1 MHRVLRPQQCG
12 GKQAKAQWSN
22 GYPAATG
29 IGTYAGGVIVVFDAV
44 RDSAKCSLAVD
55 NPLQI
60 SAHAYSQEVLI
71 NRGEVHKSTPKF
83 ERARY
88 ISTPTPSV
96 YVSGTAA
103 IRGEESCRED
113 AVGQAALTMEN
124 IDRLVGLENLASSGV
139 SQPSSMLYG
148 AMRAYLK
155 HGEDTERVS
164 EWIGE
169 NYPQVDM
176 LYLLADICREE
187 LLIEIEGVAIA
198 R

>member
-1 MHRVLRPQQCG
+1 
-12 GKQAKAQWSN
+12 
-22 GYPAATG
+22 
-29 IGTYAGGVIVVFDAV
+29 
-44 RDSAKCSLAVD
+44 
-55 NPLQI
+55 
-60 SAHAYSQEVLI
+60 
-71 NRGEVHKSTPKF
+71 
-83 ERARY
+83 
-88 ISTPTPSV
+88 
-96 YVSGTAA
+96 
-103 IRGEESCRED
+103 EESCRED

-164 EWIGE
+164 EWIGD